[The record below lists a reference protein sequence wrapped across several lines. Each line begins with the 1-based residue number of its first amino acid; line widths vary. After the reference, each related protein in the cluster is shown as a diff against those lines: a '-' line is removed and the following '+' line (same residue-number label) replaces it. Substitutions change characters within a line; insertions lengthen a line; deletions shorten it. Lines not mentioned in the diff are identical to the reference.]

1 MNEEA
6 LPLAGGLLR
15 SAETRGFEPL
25 VPERGLHLSGVGDVC
40 RRRRSRVVLDI
51 ARGRFG
57 ATAGHRD
64 PADLDTRP

>member
-1 MNEEA
+1 MTKKPSRFAE
-6 LPLAGGLLR
+6 GLVR
-15 SAETRGFEPL
+15 SAETEGFEPS
-25 VPERGLHLSGVGDVC
+25 VPVRGLHLSGVGDVC